1 MFILYIYVSTLFI
14 KLIEIKL
21 VASQEAKIELH
32 SCLDRASTFNH
43 RKPPLQ
49 NFRVTGCQHC
59 TCTTHCC
66 THVPE
71 IFKQMTTRK
80 HTRACVWQHLAGNL
94 VVFVDERGKKETK
107 NGRRI
112 HSTTSHPGRPIQ
124 QSTNIFSV
132 KKLINNTVCFFS
144 KNNVPRANCIIVV

>member
-1 MFILYIYVSTLFI
+1 MEGVMFILYIYVSTPFI

-59 TCTTHCC
+59 TCTTHC

-71 IFKQMTTRK
+71 IFKQ
-80 HTRACVWQHLAGNL
+80 
-94 VVFVDERGKKETK
+94 
-107 NGRRI
+107 
-112 HSTTSHPGRPIQ
+112 
-124 QSTNIFSV
+124 
-132 KKLINNTVCFFS
+132 
-144 KNNVPRANCIIVV
+144 

>member
-1 MFILYIYVSTLFI
+1 MEGVMFILYIYVSTLFI

-43 RKPPLQ
+43 RKPSLQ

-59 TCTTHCC
+59 TCTTHC

-71 IFKQMTTRK
+71 IFKQWQQG

-94 VVFVDERGKKETK
+94 VVFVDERGKKKQKTAAAYIALQAIPAGQYNK
-107 NGRRI
+107 VQ
-112 HSTTSHPGRPIQ
+112 T
-124 QSTNIFSV
+124 IF
-132 KKLINNTVCFFS
+132 L
-144 KNNVPRANCIIVV
+144 